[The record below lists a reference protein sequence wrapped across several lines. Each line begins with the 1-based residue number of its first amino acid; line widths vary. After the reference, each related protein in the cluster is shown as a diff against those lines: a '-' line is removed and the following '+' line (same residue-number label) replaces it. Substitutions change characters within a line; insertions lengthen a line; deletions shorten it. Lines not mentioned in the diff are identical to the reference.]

1 MEHSSIL
8 YIDEA
13 GVDNKLYREYGRAPR
28 GKKIYAD
35 VPGRTRERISIVA
48 GWIGMRFIAPMT
60 FKGGCEKEVFNILL
74 EKMLLPK
81 LPLGTTIVMDNATFH
96 KTTKTK
102 SLIESFGFH
111 VLYLPTY
118 SPDLNPI
125 EHCWHTIKSRLR
137 PLMYKCTDLQL
148 LVGNTIMEIYPFI
161 LENTIDCYIFF
172 YLIYHHHRHSLYC
185 RNYPF
190 LIISLY
196 QILQFLQ
203 YFHLFYSQKVK
214 NMAHLDQHDL

>member
-35 VPGRTRERISIVA
+35 IPGRTRERISIVA

-161 LENTIDCYIFF
+161 LENTIVTRKTH
-172 YLIYHHHRHSLYC
+172 LIKQLYSLE
-185 RNYPF
+185 R
-190 LIISLY
+190 
-196 QILQFLQ
+196 
-203 YFHLFYSQKVK
+203 
-214 NMAHLDQHDL
+214 

>member
-1 MEHSSIL
+1 MDKISKIEHSSIL

-161 LENTIDCYIFF
+161 LENTIVV
-172 YLIYHHHRHSLYC
+172 
-185 RNYPF
+185 
-190 LIISLY
+190 
-196 QILQFLQ
+196 ILL
-203 YFHLFYSQKVK
+203 SPVC
-214 NMAHLDQHDL
+214 